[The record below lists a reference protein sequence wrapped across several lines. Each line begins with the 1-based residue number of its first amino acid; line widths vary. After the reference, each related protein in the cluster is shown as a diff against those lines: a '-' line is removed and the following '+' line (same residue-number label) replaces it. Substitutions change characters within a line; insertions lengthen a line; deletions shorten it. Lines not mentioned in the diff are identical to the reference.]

1 MWTWSAAESK
11 TLVKSTYAPFP
22 CRRACAGACAGALS
36 RSLARLTTVTTR
48 MGDQREGRRDLVA
61 GGRVP
66 SSLGKGPLS
75 LWAKVKPGPMTLPS
89 QCHHL
94 ALDGRGRWA
103 PDKAR
108 AWHSSCSIASLPA
121 TCSHLLDP
129 EIWLTSTGSAMARR
143 VGCLP
148 THAMRMCRLRLPL
161 LLLLPLPRLL
171 LLLTSRRR
179 RCAPLSSS
187 RTLPFAL
194 CPSFGPLQTWTPPV
208 PRLQLVH
215 VPPTYTHT
223 HTHAH
228 VGTHMRGWRSTRS
241 PKLMAA
247 SLARVHAKHRYVCVH
262 LSVSMCV
269 CADDV
274 GLSSRLRHPI
284 GCGT

>member
-1 MWTWSAAESK
+1 
-11 TLVKSTYAPFP
+11 
-22 CRRACAGACAGALS
+22 
-36 RSLARLTTVTTR
+36 
-48 MGDQREGRRDLVA
+48 
-61 GGRVP
+61 
-66 SSLGKGPLS
+66 
-75 LWAKVKPGPMTLPS
+75 
-89 QCHHL
+89 
-94 ALDGRGRWA
+94 
-103 PDKAR
+103 
-108 AWHSSCSIASLPA
+108 
-121 TCSHLLDP
+121 
-129 EIWLTSTGSAMARR
+129 
-143 VGCLP
+143 
-148 THAMRMCRLRLPL
+148 MRMCRLRLPL

-262 LSVSMCV
+262 LSVSMCILSAAELDYLGPTGPPPNHDAQLV
-269 CADDV
+269 AVLALSRSSAARQSGQDRRPTTRRLDSHTARRNTGLTVSPVSVVLQKHDDADA
-274 GLSSRLRHPI
+274 PI
-284 GCGT
+284 GPWCRCCPWPHYHYAFRSGLGVSGEEPSCSR